1 MTRAVTAFRVVA
13 TFATFAATAL
23 ASQGAAAQTPPFVG
37 KWASQAPQCR
47 LGQQSENAPMI
58 IRRDGYDQHETH
70 CKFKSVRPQMPAYAI
85 KAQCEVEGDMQDVD
99 LVFQVAGNRL
109 TIRDEAGARVLQKC
123 P

>member
-1 MTRAVTAFRVVA
+1 MTRTLTTLRVLVAVAL
-13 TFATFAATAL
+13 FAAAAL
-23 ASQGAAAQTPPFVG
+23 ASRSAAAQTPPFVG

-47 LGQQSENAPMI
+47 LGQQAENAPMI

-70 CKFKSVRPQMPAYAI
+70 CKFKSVRPQMPAYAV
-85 KAQCEVEGDMQDVD
+85 KAQCQVEGDTQDVD
-99 LVFQVAGNRL
+99 MVFQVAGNRL